1 MAIPGNYY
9 VGADRGERRKSKE
22 DLIRRYRED
31 GLERLESD
39 LEKKRENEKKNRN
52 PVGSLYREA

>member
-52 PVGSLYREA
+52 PVGSL

>member
-9 VGADRGERRKSKE
+9 VGADRGERRRSNE

-31 GLERLESD
+31 GLEKLESD
-39 LEKKRENEKKNRN
+39 LEKRRENEKNNSN
-52 PVGSLYREA
+52 PSDLSR

>member
-1 MAIPGNYY
+1 MKGNYY

-31 GLERLESD
+31 GLEKMESD
-39 LEKKRENEKKNRN
+39 LEKRRENEKNNSN
-52 PVGSLYREA
+52 PSDLSR

>member
-1 MAIPGNYY
+1 MISLGRVILNSRER
-9 VGADRGERRKSKE
+9 DERRRMKE

-39 LEKKRENEKKNRN
+39 VEKKREFEKKNRN
-52 PVGSLYREA
+52 PVGS